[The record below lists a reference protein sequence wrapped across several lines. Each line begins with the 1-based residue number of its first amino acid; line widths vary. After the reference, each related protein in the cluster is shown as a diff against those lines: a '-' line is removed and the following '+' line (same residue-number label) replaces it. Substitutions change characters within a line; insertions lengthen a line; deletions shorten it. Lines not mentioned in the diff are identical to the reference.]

1 MTAILKQDG
10 EQGVMTEPA
19 TKGVIL
25 IVEDD
30 AEARDAL
37 ADFLSLN
44 DYRVVTAANGR
55 DAMALLKS
63 EDARP
68 DVIILDILMP
78 GINGFR
84 FRRLQRREAAL
95 ASIPVIVTTAIGR
108 AAGIEA
114 DLIMQK
120 PLDLQT
126 LLREVNRFCQGNGAP
141 ASQD

>member
-1 MTAILKQDG
+1 MTASQ
-10 EQGVMTEPA
+10 

-25 IVEDD
+25 IIEDD

-44 DYRVVTAANGR
+44 DYRVIAAANGR
-55 DAMALLKS
+55 DGLAILKS
-63 EDARP
+63 DVRP

-84 FRRLQRREAAL
+84 FRRLQKREPAL

-108 AAGIEA
+108 AAGIAA
-114 DLIMQK
+114 DVIMQK
-120 PLDLQT
+120 PLDLQV
-126 LLREVNRFCQGNGAP
+126 LLREVDRVCAANGAAAP
-141 ASQD
+141 RD

>member
-1 MTAILKQDG
+1 MTASR
-10 EQGVMTEPA
+10 
-19 TKGVIL
+19 TKGTIL

-30 AEARDAL
+30 AAARDAL

-44 DYRVVTAANGR
+44 DYRVRTAANGR
-55 DAMALLKS
+55 EGLAALKS
-63 EDARP
+63 DLRP

-84 FRRLQRREAAL
+84 FRRLQKREPAL

-108 AAGIEA
+108 AAGIAA

-120 PLDLQT
+120 PLDLQV
-126 LLREVNRFCQGNGAP
+126 LLREVERFCAANGASAP
-141 ASQD
+141 RD

>member
-1 MTAILKQDG
+1 MTA
-10 EQGVMTEPA
+10 TR

-44 DYRVVTAANGR
+44 DYRVTTAANGR
-55 DAMALLKS
+55 DALAMLKA
-63 EDARP
+63 DLRP

-84 FRRLQRREAAL
+84 FRRLQRREPAL

-114 DLIMQK
+114 NVIMQK
-120 PLDLQT
+120 PLDLQM
-126 LLREVNRFCQGNGAP
+126 LLREVDHFCAGNGATVP
-141 ASQD
+141 QN

>member
-1 MTAILKQDG
+1 MTA
-10 EQGVMTEPA
+10 TR

-44 DYRVVTAANGR
+44 DYRVTTAANGR
-55 DAMALLKS
+55 DALAMLKA
-63 EDARP
+63 DLRP

-84 FRRLQRREAAL
+84 FRRLQRREPAL

-114 DLIMQK
+114 NVIMQK
-120 PLDLQT
+120 PLDLQA
-126 LLREVNRFCQGNGAP
+126 LLREVDRFCAGNGATVP
-141 ASQD
+141 QN